1 MDEIARI
8 AGVSKATVSR
18 VVNQK
23 AEGVSDATRK
33 RIQELLDRMG
43 YQASPVFSAGT
54 NAKTKTIGLIVPDIT
69 NPFFPRL
76 VEAVEEIASLNGYLV
91 LLGNT
96 NFSSEKEDGYISAF
110 IAKKSRWGLFWR
122 QCRADT
128 ATLTICL
135 KSMTFRMC
143 W

>member
-1 MDEIARI
+1 MRVTMDEIARI

-76 VEAVEEIASLNGYLV
+76 VEAVEEIRQPVLMQAAGYQQS
-91 LLGNT
+91 GNH
-96 NFSSEKEDGYISAF
+96 GA
-110 IAKKSRWGLFWR
+110 
-122 QCRADT
+122 
-128 ATLTICL
+128 
-135 KSMTFRMC
+135 
-143 W
+143 

>member
-1 MDEIARI
+1 MRVTMDEIARI

-69 NPFFPRL
+69 NPFFQ
-76 VEAVEEIASLNGYLV
+76 IG
-91 LLGNT
+91 
-96 NFSSEKEDGYISAF
+96 
-110 IAKKSRWGLFWR
+110 
-122 QCRADT
+122 RAHV
-128 ATLTICL
+128 
-135 KSMTFRMC
+135 
-143 W
+143 

>member
-1 MDEIARI
+1 MRVTMDEIARI

-43 YQASPVFSAGT
+43 YQVSPVFSAGT

-69 NPFFPRL
+69 NPFFQ
-76 VEAVEEIASLNGYLV
+76 
-91 LLGNT
+91 
-96 NFSSEKEDGYISAF
+96 D
-110 IAKKSRWGLFWR
+110 W
-122 QCRADT
+122 
-128 ATLTICL
+128 
-135 KSMTFRMC
+135 
-143 W
+143 